1 MNPSIDFRFNEMTT
15 HKIRYGIAG
24 YGLFAER
31 AIAPAIQASPNSVL
45 VAVQKRSL
53 QAAREKASALS
64 LRLAFDSAQS
74 LAASAEV
81 DAVFIASANCAH
93 YDDVIAVARAG
104 KHILVEKPMAM
115 NTSEAERMVAEC
127 ERNQVKL
134 MVGQAVRFSPLV
146 NRMRALVKS
155 GTLGKIVSA
164 RADYSYDARLSKR
177 TWLFDR
183 TVAGGG
189 AVFDVG
195 VHCLDTLRFV
205 LSDEV
210 ESVQSMLTPSPTPSA
225 TERSAI
231 INLQFTRGTLGS
243 IACSF
248 EGPARHSLLEVVGTE
263 GLAYAYD
270 FTVGGQSTML
280 SIGKRVG
287 AALPEIESLSINIP
301 DLYVEEVS
309 AFSRCLLEDASSPI
323 PGIDGVEN
331 QKVLDLA
338 MNGGGRISR
347 V

>member
-1 MNPSIDFRFNEMTT
+1 MNLSNDFLSSKMTP
-15 HKIRYGIAG
+15 HKIRYGIVG

-53 QAAREKASALS
+53 EDAREKASALS
-64 LRLAFDSAQS
+64 LRLAFGSVQA

-93 YDDVIAVARAG
+93 HDDVIAVARAG

-115 NTSEAERMVAEC
+115 NTHEAERMVAEC
-127 ERNQVKL
+127 ERNHVKL
-134 MVGQAVRFSPLV
+134 MIGQVVRFSPLV
-146 NRMRALVKS
+146 THVRELVKS
-155 GTLGKIVSA
+155 GALGRIVSA
-164 RADYSYDARLSKR
+164 RADYFYDARLSRR
-177 TWLFDR
+177 TWLLDR

-205 LSDEV
+205 LNDEV
-210 ESVQSMLTPSPTPSA
+210 ESVQSMLTPPPTPSA

-231 INLQFTRGTLGS
+231 INLQFTRGTVGS

-248 EGPARHSLLEVVGTE
+248 EGPARHSSLEVVGTE
-263 GLAYAYD
+263 GLAYASD
-270 FTVGGQSTML
+270 FTVGGQLTML
-280 SIGKRVG
+280 HIGKRVG
-287 AALPEIESLSINIP
+287 AALPEIKSLSINIP
-301 DLYVEEVS
+301 DLYVEEVC
-309 AFSRCLLEDASSPI
+309 AFSRCIIKNTMSPI
-323 PGIDGVEN
+323 PGIDGIEN

>member
-1 MNPSIDFRFNEMTT
+1 MTP
-15 HKIRYGIAG
+15 HKIRYGIIG

-31 AIAPAIQASPNSVL
+31 AIAPAIQASANSVL

-53 QAAREKASALS
+53 EVAREKASALS
-64 LRLAFDSAQS
+64 LRLAFDSVQA
-74 LAASAEV
+74 LATSTEV

-93 YDDVIAVARAG
+93 HDEVIAVARAG

-115 NTSEAERMVAEC
+115 NTPEAERMVAEC

-134 MVGQAVRFSPLV
+134 MIGQVVRFSPLV
-146 NRMRALVKS
+146 NHVRELVKS
-155 GTLGKIVSA
+155 GALGRIVSA
-164 RADYSYDARLSKR
+164 RADYSYDARLSR
-177 TWLFDR
+177 RSWLLDR

-205 LSDEV
+205 LHDEV
-210 ESVQSMLTPSPTPSA
+210 ESVQSMLTPPPTPSA

-231 INLQFTRGTLGS
+231 INLRFSNGTLGS

-248 EGPARHSLLEVVGTE
+248 EGPLRHALLEVVGTE

-270 FTVGGQSTML
+270 FTGTDQSTTL
-280 SIGKRVG
+280 HIEKRPG
-287 AALPEIESLSINIP
+287 TAAPETESLSIRIP
-301 DLYVEEVS
+301 NLYVEEVS
-309 AFSRCLLEDASSPI
+309 AFSRCIIENTTSPI
-323 PGIDGVEN
+323 PGIEGIEN

-338 MNGGGRISR
+338 MKGGGRISQ